1 MELNQHYTD
10 LDHQFREEDS
20 YALLKYHLTFKTL
33 QKHQNA
39 GSLSILEVGCGSGLF
54 TELALRKGFSVFSIE
69 PDPAAFKVA
78 LFRNLDNAKRIQNV
92 DIFQFS
98 IREKFDVVILH
109 DVLEHIENDAKA
121 IERISTFLNKDGI
134 LIVSVPAHSFLFGN
148 HDVQLGH
155 YRRYNRKTLRVTLQS
170 YFELREARYLGV
182 LGIPAA
188 LYYSRFRRIPY
199 PQKGKGLALYIFKV
213 SLKLESFINLRF
225 GSSLYAVGYPK
236 VTKSINV

>member
-10 LDHQFREEDS
+10 LDHKFREEDS

-33 QKHQNA
+33 QKHKDA
-39 GSLSILEVGCGSGLF
+39 ERLSILEVGCGSGLF
-54 TELALRKGFSVFSIE
+54 TELALKKGFSVFSIE
-69 PDPAAFKVA
+69 PDPVAFKVA
-78 LFRNLDNAKRIQNV
+78 QFRNIDNAKRIQNV

-109 DVLEHIENDAKA
+109 DVLEHIENDAGA
-121 IERISTFLNKDGI
+121 IEKISTFLNQDGI

-155 YRRYNRKTLRVTLQS
+155 YRRYNRKSLRLVLQG
-170 YFELREARYLGV
+170 YFELREARYLGA

-188 LYYSRFRRIPY
+188 LYYSRFKRISY
-199 PQKGKGLALYIFKV
+199 PQKRQSLALSIFKV
-213 SLKLESFINLRF
+213 SLKIESFINLRF
-225 GSSLYAVGYPK
+225 GSSLYAVGYLK
-236 VTKSINV
+236 IH